1 MIRIA
6 AIVAAAGAG
15 LRMGKEMGSAGRK
28 QYLELEGSPVL
39 ARSLNLFLDYGGVE
53 EIIAVIPAGEKEQV
67 RELLQP
73 HCSLARV
80 TFIDGGA
87 ERQDSVQ
94 RGLKAVGEEIELVC
108 IHDAARP
115 LASPALLER
124 LLQAAEERGAAVPV
138 IALSD
143 TVKEIDSNGYVT
155 ATPQRDKLRLVQTPQ
170 VFRCEL
176 IRRAYHSAGERGL
189 KLTDDSALVE
199 ELGEAVVT
207 VEGELSNLKITTPR
221 DLALAALMLKE
232 AGK

>member
-1 MIRIA
+1 MKVA

-15 LRMGKEMGSAGRK
+15 LRMGKGLGAAGRK
-28 QYLELEGSPVL
+28 QYLELEGIPVL
-39 ARSLNLFLDYGGVE
+39 ARSLNLFLRHVGMEQV
-53 EIIAVIPAGEKEQV
+53 IAVIPAGEVETV

-73 HCSLARV
+73 HCDLAKV
-80 TFIDGGA
+80 LFVVGGA

-94 RGLKAVGEEIELVC
+94 KGLKVVDEDIDLVC

-115 LASPALLER
+115 LASPVLLDR
-124 LLQAAEERGAAVPV
+124 LLQAAIREGAAVPV

-143 TVKEIDSNGYVT
+143 TVKEIDSSGYIV
-155 ATPQRDKLRLVQTPQ
+155 ATPPRGKLRLVQTPQ

-176 IRRAYHSAGERGL
+176 IKRAYSNAEERGFTA
-189 KLTDDSALVE
+189 TDDSALVE

-221 DLALAALMLKE
+221 DLALAAMMLKE